1 MQGRNYSTYSL
12 ITNVITTIINTI
24 SSSLGYRVAAS
35 HGTATVS
42 PEFYVAPISLQSFNL
57 APVHTSGMN
66 FVTYVLCVLMWLGST
81 FIVSAMY
88 PFGTRTE
95 EAMVAGILARGVPA
109 DHRKQ
114 VSTKIKLC
122 LHACKQAT
130 STSCCSCCRT
140 NMCCSM

>member
-1 MQGRNYSTYSL
+1 MLQGRNYSTYSL

-114 VSTKIKLC
+114 VRTRTKSC
-122 LHACKQAT
+122 LQACDLT
-130 STSCCSCCRT
+130 
-140 NMCCSM
+140 